1 LAFRTDAVA
10 LVRSEEQEILA
21 HTAREFVTGRS
32 PLRRVRE
39 LREDQ
44 TGFSRELWA
53 VMAELGW
60 LGIVVPEQY
69 GGAGLGWADLAVV
82 MEEAGRG
89 LLPEPLVGS
98 MLLATTAVLLA
109 GSDAQKQAHL
119 PPLVGGERVAALAYQ
134 ESGSRY
140 DPTHVTT
147 RAERAGSGFAITGEK
162 IQVLDGH
169 VADWLVVSAR
179 TAGEAHEA
187 DGVTLFLVPASVPGV
202 VVERQWRIDARPA
215 AIVRL
220 ERVTVPADAVLGVE
234 GQGATTL
241 GRVLDRAAVGL
252 AADMLGG
259 MTAAFEMTLDYL
271 KTRKQFGVPIGS
283 FQALKHRAAR
293 LFVETELARSL
304 VMAASQAIDDAVPDP
319 QVARLA
325 SVAKARLSDA
335 YLHTGYEAV
344 QMHGGIGMTDEHD
357 IGLYLKRARGA
368 ELQFGD
374 AAYHRDRV
382 ARLDGY

>member
-1 LAFRTDAVA
+1 MA
-10 LVRSEEQEILA
+10 LVRTEEQEILA
-21 HTAREFVTGRS
+21 RTAREFVTGRS

-39 LREDQ
+39 LREDS
-44 TGFSRELWA
+44 TGFSRELWGA
-53 VMAELGW
+53 MADLGW

-98 MLLATTAVLLA
+98 VLLATTAVLLA
-109 GSDAQKQAHL
+109 GTDAQKQAHL
-119 PPLVGGERVAALAYQ
+119 PPLVAGERVAALAYQ
-134 ESGSRY
+134 ETGSRY
-140 DPTHVTT
+140 DPAHVTT
-147 RAERAGSGFAITGEK
+147 RAERAGSGFTIAGEK

-179 TAGEAHEA
+179 TAGDVRDA
-187 DGVTLFLVPASVPGV
+187 DGVTLFLVPTSAPGV
-202 VVERQWRIDARPA
+202 LVERQWRIDARPA
-215 AIVRL
+215 AIVRF

-234 GQGATTL
+234 GQGATAL
-241 GRVLDRAAVGL
+241 GRVLDRATVGL
-252 AADMLGG
+252 GADMLGG
-259 MTAAFEMTLDYL
+259 MTATFEMTLDYL

-293 LFVETELARSL
+293 VFVETELARSL
-304 VMAASQAIDDAVPDP
+304 VMAASQAIDDATTDA
-319 QVARLA
+319 QIARLA
-325 SVAKARLSDA
+325 SAAKARLSDG
-335 YLHTGYEAV
+335 YLQAGYEGV

-357 IGLYLKRARGA
+357 VGLYLKRARGA

-374 AAYHRDRV
+374 AAFHRDRI

>member
-1 LAFRTDAVA
+1 MG
-10 LVRSEEQEILA
+10 LVRTEEQEILA
-21 HTAREFVTGRS
+21 RTAREFVSGRS

-39 LREDQ
+39 LRDDAL
-44 TGFSRELWA
+44 GFSRELWA
-53 VMAELGW
+53 AMAELGW

-69 GGAGLGWADLAVV
+69 GGAGLGWSDLAVV

-98 MLLATTAVLLA
+98 VLLATTALLLG

-119 PPLVGGERVAALAYQ
+119 PALVAGDRLAALAYQ
-134 ESGSRY
+134 ETGSRY
-140 DPTHVTT
+140 DVAHVTT
-147 RAERAGSGFAITGEK
+147 RAERAGSGFTVTGEK

-179 TAGEAHEA
+179 TAGDERDA
-187 DGVTLFLVPASVPGV
+187 DGVTLFLVPSNASGV
-202 VVERQWRIDARPA
+202 VAERQWRLDHRPA
-215 AIVRL
+215 ALVRL
-220 ERVTVPADAVLGVE
+220 DRVTVPADAVLGVE
-234 GQGATTL
+234 GQGAAL
-241 GRVLDRAAVGL
+241 LERVVDRATIGL

-259 MTAAFEMTLDYL
+259 VAAAFEMTLDYL

-293 LFVETELARSL
+293 LFVETELARSV
-304 VMAASQAIDDAVPDP
+304 VMAASHGLDDGQSEP

-325 SVAKARLSDA
+325 SVAKARLSDTFMLA
-335 YLHTGYEAV
+335 GYEGV
-344 QMHGGIGMTDEHD
+344 QLHGGIGMTDEHD

-368 ELQFGD
+368 EIQFGD
-374 AAYHRDRV
+374 AAFHRDRV